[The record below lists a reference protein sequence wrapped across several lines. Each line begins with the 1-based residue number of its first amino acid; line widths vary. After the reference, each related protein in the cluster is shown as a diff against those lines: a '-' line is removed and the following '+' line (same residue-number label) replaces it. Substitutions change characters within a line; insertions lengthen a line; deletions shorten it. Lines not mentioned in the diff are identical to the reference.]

1 MGDSFE
7 TNGIIILQPGSA
19 TVPYTFTFAAAS
31 SGTANDGSIPFGTT
45 IANAVVKAFDTS
57 GNDVTSEIVVNDS
70 NNTTVVSV
78 TLKYPATSG
87 EGVYSLEI
95 LLTLNTGAI
104 LETDFTRLYAG
115 DISA

>member
-19 TVPYTFTFAAAS
+19 TVPYTFTFVAAT

-45 IANAVVKAFDTS
+45 IASASAKAFDTS

-70 NNTTVVSV
+70 NNDTVVSV
-78 TLKYPATSG
+78 TLKYPISG
-87 EGVYSLEI
+87 PGNYSLEI
-95 LLTLNTGAI
+95 LLTLSTGAI
-104 LETDFTRLYAG
+104 LEVDFTRIFAK
-115 DISA
+115 DIAA